1 MTKVYTSLGKV
12 RSTGVAVAFAVAAIC
27 VSFQFSADARAAQS
41 AQELTEAAKRQAA
54 EAKER
59 AAKLKPATVSN
70 QKRVEEV
77 AETGRERGQA
87 EFERRAALERAKHD
101 AAVAKAGADEAGTEA
116 KPKAPPTE
124 LSGRLVVAISS
135 SIPDDLVREYMR
147 QLDGVPEAIVVL
159 RGFVG
164 GARTVG
170 PTGVW
175 IERVRRKQPACREC
189 AHFAV
194 EVVVDPL
201 AYQMLG
207 IEKVPAFAYLPGVQN
222 LRHCDAEVLASSSVA
237 YGSVSVAA
245 AMKAVKSKSVEVPP
259 ELIKK
264 LGG

>member
-135 SIPDDLVREYMR
+135 SMPDDLVREG
-147 QLDGVPEAIVVL
+147 LSA
-159 RGFVG
+159 
-164 GARTVG
+164 ARALSG
-170 PTGVW
+170 Q
-175 IERVRRKQPACREC
+175 R
-189 AHFAV
+189 
-194 EVVVDPL
+194 
-201 AYQMLG
+201 
-207 IEKVPAFAYLPGVQN
+207 
-222 LRHCDAEVLASSSVA
+222 A
-237 YGSVSVAA
+237 YGSRGCAASNPLAVSARTSPW
-245 AMKAVKSKSVEVPP
+245 KSS
-259 ELIKK
+259 
-264 LGG
+264 